1 MITSKEH
8 AVPSPQ
14 MQEIIEALWQRRA
27 ARASGPDRSLAE
39 QRAGFAPA
47 GQLRPLPDDVEVQ
60 QVDAGGVPAWWLTT
74 PQTGPAA
81 GARAALLYLHG
92 GGYQL
97 GSVRSHGPL
106 AAELGRATGRPAL
119 LPEYR
124 LAPEH
129 PFPAAV
135 EDTLAAWRW
144 LVTAGGVDP
153 SGVLV
158 IGDSAGGALV
168 LALLQSLRDAGERL
182 PSGAALLSPF
192 LDLTAS
198 GASLTERADQDPIL
212 SPAAIRQL
220 AAVYLD
226 GADPR
231 EPAASPLFGSLHGLP
246 PLLIQTGGA
255 EVLLSDSERLAQA
268 ADAAG
273 VDVTLDVSD
282 GLPHVYHGALG
293 TPEVTAAI
301 GQIAE
306 FAGKL

>member
-1 MITSKEH
+1 VLSH
-8 AVPSPQ
+8 WPLSSP
-14 MQEIIEALWQRRA
+14 LPRA
-27 ARASGPDRSLAE
+27 A
-39 QRAGFAPA
+39 
-47 GQLRPLPDDVEVQ
+47 
-60 QVDAGGVPAWWLTT
+60 
-74 PQTGPAA
+74 
-81 GARAALLYLHG
+81 
-92 GGYQL
+92 
-97 GSVRSHGPL
+97 
-106 AAELGRATGRPAL
+106 GRPAL
-119 LPEYR
+119 VPEYR

-144 LVTAGGVDP
+144 LVGPAGVDP
-153 SGVLV
+153 GGVLV
-158 IGDSAGGALV
+158 VGDSAGGGLV
-168 LALLQSLRDAGERL
+168 LALLQSLRDAGKRL
-182 PSGAALLSPF
+182 PAGAALLSPF

-220 AAVYLD
+220 AGVYLD

-231 EPAASPLFGSLHGLP
+231 EPAASPLFGSQRGLP

-268 ADAAG
+268 AAAAG
-273 VDVTLDVSD
+273 VDVTLDIAD

-306 FAGKL
+306 FARKL